1 MVSSAQNSSL
11 AAVHFFERIFCKSS
25 FCHQYFHKYHFY
37 RFIKLLYDHKEATLA
52 AKSETQ
58 KRSVELKYI
67 NVLCG
72 NHGKHNKSMVPCVS
86 QIMGKNK
93 TFPLNQKLT
102 CANHGIY
109 VATCATNNI
118 SGKPRTNFPRDGH
131 HTAVIR
137 TDPIAK
143 LMKIKKTKRPCRGTF
158 QIPMANVNKPPIRE
172 AYIVTFVEEPNSLS
186 LDFCEDKWYHKLNAQ
201 ITIQNTILPRV
212 R

>member
-109 VATCATNNI
+109 VATCVICHEQYVEQTKNKFSTRWSSHRSNWNRPNCEIDENN
-118 SGKPRTNFPRDGH
+118 KD
-131 HTAVIR
+131 
-137 TDPIAK
+137 
-143 LMKIKKTKRPCRGTF
+143 
-158 QIPMANVNKPPIRE
+158 
-172 AYIVTFVEEPNSLS
+172 
-186 LDFCEDKWYHKLNAQ
+186 
-201 ITIQNTILPRV
+201 
-212 R
+212 